1 MPNGHAVLHA
11 NAQIMRTLQQ
21 AIDSLPPAER
31 AKVLARGREII
42 AMQHLRKAVDDGKPP
57 PGKRQ
62 AKAPLRPAR

>member
-1 MPNGHAVLHA
+1 
-11 NAQIMRTLQQ
+11 MRTLQQ